1 MQTIKTVPLSK
12 FAKFSNIRLG
22 AYYELPTLVFEY
34 EPFMGFI
41 ELLEAGSRPSG
52 GINVTKVKLSVW
64 AANRSGLTD
73 H

>member
-22 AYYELPTLVFEY
+22 AYYELPELVFEY
-34 EPFMGFI
+34 EPFMEFV

-52 GINVTKVKLSVW
+52 GINESDKGQAISL
-64 AANRSGLTD
+64 GG
-73 H
+73 